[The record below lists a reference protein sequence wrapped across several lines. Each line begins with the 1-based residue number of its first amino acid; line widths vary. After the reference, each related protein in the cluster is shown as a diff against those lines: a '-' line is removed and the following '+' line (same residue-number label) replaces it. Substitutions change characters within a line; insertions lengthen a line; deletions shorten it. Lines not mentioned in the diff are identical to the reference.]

1 MVSLQRIVALK
12 VIVDRGRGF
21 VGAIVTRTIVGLA
34 RTVET
39 DIKTNRNTKAKS
51 KTLFTRI

>member
-1 MVSLQRIVALK
+1 MK

-21 VGAIVTRTIVGLA
+21 AGAIVTRTTVGLA

-39 DIKTNRNTKAKS
+39 DVKTNRNTKAKS